1 MSSTSPRRL
10 SYANVASTLALVVA
24 LGGGGAAVAAG
35 LAKNSVGSPQIKN
48 GAVKR
53 ADLGAGA
60 VDSGK
65 VKDDALTGNDIDEST
80 LVGPMVVSG
89 VGDGD
94 GALEAGP
101 TVVAS
106 VTLNAPAD
114 GFVLV
119 TGECSF
125 SADVADGW
133 ITAWLRADGVAKR
146 STYWEPGDTD
156 SNYDSSGM
164 MSVVLPVTKGT
175 HTYALAVAE
184 PGTVNPGTYYR
195 PQVTVQWFP
204 KGSAA
209 VQPDPVDEN
218 PI

>member
-1 MSSTSPRRL
+1 MSSSSPRRL
-10 SYANVASTLALVVA
+10 TYANVASTLALVVA

-53 ADLGAGA
+53 ADLGSGA

-65 VKDDALTGNDIDEST
+65 VKDNSLTGKDIDEST

-89 VGDGD
+89 VGPNGD
-94 GALEAGP
+94 LTGDAA
-101 TVVAS
+101 VIAS
-106 VTLNAPAD
+106 VTLDAPAA

-119 TGECSF
+119 TGESTF
-125 SADVADGW
+125 SADDNGGW

-146 STYWEPGDTD
+146 STYWEPGDVD
-156 SNYDSSGM
+156 SNYDATAM
-164 MSVVLPVTKGT
+164 MSVVLPVTKGS

-184 PGTVNPGTYYR
+184 PGAANPGVYYR

-209 VQPDPVDEN
+209 VQPPPVDEGSL
-218 PI
+218 